1 MAFYNTKMSP
11 FVIPSSVSNITN
23 PGVNWSI
30 NENHPN
36 LYEKNGLIYSK
47 NNENLFL
54 YNGTNEYI
62 DLEENV
68 KVIQDYCFHKCDSLI
83 SINIPSNLDRIGI
96 FAFWNCKQ
104 LKSLKINSV
113 NFIEIFAFS
122 SCAMLNI
129 FEMSQCSNPGIFS
142 NGCITGTSLTNIK
155 LPNGLKILK
164 YNSFAGNK
172 NLESVYL
179 PPTVTQI
186 YDYTF
191 NGCTNLTEIII
202 APGSQLEYIGFLAL
216 NNTKIKTFHIINSIS
231 NITYLGINDW
241 TVDSNHPYFIE
252 KDGLLYSRNKE
263 ILWIYK
269 GNIENVIIENDL
281 KQINERCFYHC
292 NTLKTVVGQNVELI
306 GKQSFESCKNVTS
319 INFKN
324 VGIIGEDAFTSCSN
338 LEYFSITNLKG
349 MYYTDFNM
357 PLRYCNN
364 LKTISDF
371 SSEYFCAYLD
381 TLISINDSQV
391 IAHASKSPVTE
402 ISIDCQSIHN
412 YAFQYSENL
421 ETVYMKN
428 VFKIGFETFKG
439 CKQLKQLYV
448 SDRLKQFAYLSSFP
462 NKDIQFYV
470 LYNNANVIKVL
481 RSYSIPQ
488 EKIFRW
494 YINTKEIKEN
504 RLLKVE
510 LQFMRVLFN
519 PKHGSII
526 FSSFSS

>member
-1 MAFYNTKMSP
+1 MSFSGAKINELDLSHATQLKIIGSYAFSYCSELSRLFLPEGLKIISDYAFSGNSKLISFELPSTITHIYRYAFSGCINLLRITFRGSQLEYIGYMAFYNTKMSP

-68 KVIQDYCFHKCDSLI
+68 KVIQDYCFYQCDSLI

-96 FAFWNCKQ
+96 YAFCNCKE

-113 NFIEIFAFS
+113 NFIDMFAFG
-122 SCAMLNI
+122 SCVMLNI
-129 FEMSQCSNPGIFS
+129 FEISQCSNPGIFS
-142 NGCITGTSLTNIK
+142 NGCITGTSLTDIK

-164 YNSFAGNK
+164 YHSLAGNK

-202 APGSQLEYIGFLAL
+202 APDSQLDYIGFLAL
-216 NNTKIKTFHIINSIS
+216 NNTKIKTFHITNSIS

-263 ILWIYK
+263 IIWIYK

-357 PLRYCNN
+357 PLRYCN
-364 LKTISDF
+364 
-371 SSEYFCAYLD
+371 
-381 TLISINDSQV
+381 
-391 IAHASKSPVTE
+391 
-402 ISIDCQSIHN
+402 
-412 YAFQYSENL
+412 
-421 ETVYMKN
+421 
-428 VFKIGFETFKG
+428 
-439 CKQLKQLYV
+439 
-448 SDRLKQFAYLSSFP
+448 
-462 NKDIQFYV
+462 
-470 LYNNANVIKVL
+470 KVA
-481 RSYSIPQ
+481 
-488 EKIFRW
+488 
-494 YINTKEIKEN
+494 
-504 RLLKVE
+504 
-510 LQFMRVLFN
+510 
-519 PKHGSII
+519 G
-526 FSSFSS
+526 